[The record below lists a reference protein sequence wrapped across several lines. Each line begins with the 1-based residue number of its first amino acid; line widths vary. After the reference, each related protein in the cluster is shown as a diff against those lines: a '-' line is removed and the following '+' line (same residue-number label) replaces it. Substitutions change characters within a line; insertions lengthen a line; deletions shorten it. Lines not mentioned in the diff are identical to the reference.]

1 MTLTKRGFT
10 LVELL
15 VVVGMI
21 ATLLGALTT
30 SVAAAQERARIQKAL
45 SDVKVTTQA
54 ILASENFKQSGKYE
68 LKPMNRVDA
77 DASSLAFLLGK
88 GGNDDSGERLPAT
101 LMASLQAGGKLLD
114 PWGTPYKVT
123 IKKGDAQ
130 VRIESAAG
138 SMKTGYYLPNFY
150 RLSEEERR

>member
-1 MTLTKRGFT
+1 MTLNKRGFT

-30 SVAAAQERARIQKAL
+30 SVAAAQERARIQRAL

-54 ILASENFKQSGKYE
+54 ILASENFQQSGKYE
-68 LKPMNRVDA
+68 LKPMNRVA
-77 DASSLAFLLGK
+77 AEASPLAFVLGK
-88 GGNDDSGERLPAT
+88 GGNDQSGERPPAT
-101 LMASLQAGGKLLD
+101 LMASLQAGGKLLH

-123 IKKGDAQ
+123 ITKGAAQ
-130 VRIESAAG
+130 VRIESA
-138 SMKTGYYLPNFY
+138 
-150 RLSEEERR
+150 